1 MLPAR
6 RRIVHRLGS
15 HPQTLSAGLTFFGV
29 FHQKHYN
36 RYTMMNNL
44 LCKTDCHGK
53 CRQWGLLILRVVIG
67 AIFISHGYGKLT
79 GSPSLEMFSGM
90 LGGIGVPAPMFF
102 AWVVA
107 LTELLGGIALVL
119 GIFIKPAAYL
129 LAFVMFIALWRVKG
143 FAIFSKGEIDFAL
156 LGATLA
162 IAMMGA
168 GKFSVASQMCGCCKG
183 GTCSME
189 HSEEMKK

>member
-1 MLPAR
+1 
-6 RRIVHRLGS
+6 
-15 HPQTLSAGLTFFGV
+15 
-29 FHQKHYN
+29 
-36 RYTMMNNL
+36 MMNNL
-44 LCKTDCHGK
+44 LCKTDCHGH

-90 LGGIGVPAPMFF
+90 LGGMGIPAPMFF

-119 GIFIKPAAYL
+119 GIFVKPAAYL
-129 LAFVMFIALWRVKG
+129 LAFVMLVALGKVKG
-143 FAIFSKGEIDFAL
+143 FAIFGKGEIDFAL

-162 IAMMGA
+162 IAMMGS
-168 GKFSVASQMCGCCKG
+168 GKYALAPHVCGCCKD
-183 GTCSME
+183 GTCSTE
-189 HSEEMKK
+189 KADEMKKS